1 MEIKIPKELAK
12 KLEQRIKQTDF
23 KSIQE
28 YIIYTLEQIVS
39 DQDNL
44 SNRESYSPEEEE
56 VLKKNLKDM
65 GYL

>member
-56 VLKKNLKDM
+56 ALKKNLKDM